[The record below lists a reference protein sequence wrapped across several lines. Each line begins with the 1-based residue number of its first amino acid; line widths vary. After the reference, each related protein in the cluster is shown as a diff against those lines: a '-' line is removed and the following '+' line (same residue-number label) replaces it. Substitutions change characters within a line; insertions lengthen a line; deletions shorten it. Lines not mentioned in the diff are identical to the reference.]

1 MQTRGRWHLAASYRL
16 EMGGDLG
23 VAQVAHRV
31 GYESEE
37 AFSRASLTSAVHG
50 SRSRGRVF
58 RSRMHRDQVIFNHMV
73 ERRSPVLDDTYG
85 ALSHDVRR
93 ALLDSL
99 RSGPSTVTHLAE
111 PFDVSLAAVSKH
123 IGVLE
128 DAGLV
133 SRAQVG
139 RTRIVTLEPRPLV
152 DARAWIDTYR
162 TFWEER
168 LDALEAHLRRGRRM

>member
-1 MQTRGRWHLAASYRL
+1 
-16 EMGGDLG
+16 
-23 VAQVAHRV
+23 
-31 GYESEE
+31 
-37 AFSRASLTSAVHG
+37 
-50 SRSRGRVF
+50 
-58 RSRMHRDQVIFNHMV
+58 MV
-73 ERRSPVLDDTYG
+73 ERQEVLLNETYG
-85 ALSHDVRR
+85 ALAHTVRR
-93 ALLDSL
+93 ELLDTL
-99 RSGPSTVTHLAE
+99 RAGPASVTDLAE

-133 SRAQVG
+133 SRTQVG

-168 LDALEAHLRRGRRM
+168 LDALEAHLSERRI

>member
-1 MQTRGRWHLAASYRL
+1 
-16 EMGGDLG
+16 
-23 VAQVAHRV
+23 
-31 GYESEE
+31 
-37 AFSRASLTSAVHG
+37 
-50 SRSRGRVF
+50 
-58 RSRMHRDQVIFNHMV
+58 MV
-73 ERRSPVLDDTYG
+73 ERRSALLDDTYG
-85 ALSHDVRR
+85 ALSHAVRR
-93 ALLDSL
+93 DLLDEL
-99 RSGPSTVTHLAE
+99 RRGPSTVTELAA

-133 SRAQVG
+133 SRTQVG

-168 LDALEAHLRRGRRM
+168 LDALEVHLRRGRCS

>member
-1 MQTRGRWHLAASYRL
+1 MIT
-16 EMGGDLG
+16 
-23 VAQVAHRV
+23 
-31 GYESEE
+31 
-37 AFSRASLTSAVHG
+37 
-50 SRSRGRVF
+50 
-58 RSRMHRDQVIFNHMV
+58 FNQMV
-73 ERRSPVLDDTYG
+73 ERRSALLDDTYG
-85 ALSHDVRR
+85 ALSHAVRR
-93 ALLDSL
+93 ELLAEL
-99 RSGPSTVTHLAE
+99 RSGPTTVTALAA

-133 SRAQVG
+133 SRTQVG

-168 LDALEAHLRRGRRM
+168 LDGLEAHLRRGKRT

>member
-1 MQTRGRWHLAASYRL
+1 
-16 EMGGDLG
+16 
-23 VAQVAHRV
+23 
-31 GYESEE
+31 
-37 AFSRASLTSAVHG
+37 
-50 SRSRGRVF
+50 
-58 RSRMHRDQVIFNHMV
+58 MV
-73 ERRSPVLDDTYG
+73 ERRTPVLDITYG
-85 ALSHDVRR
+85 ALSHAVRR
-93 ALLDSL
+93 DLLDEL
-99 RSGPSTVTHLAE
+99 RSGPSTVTDLAE

-133 SRAQVG
+133 TRTQVG

-168 LDALEAHLRRGRRM
+168 LDALDAHLRRGRHT

>member
-1 MQTRGRWHLAASYRL
+1 
-16 EMGGDLG
+16 
-23 VAQVAHRV
+23 
-31 GYESEE
+31 
-37 AFSRASLTSAVHG
+37 
-50 SRSRGRVF
+50 
-58 RSRMHRDQVIFNHMV
+58 MV

-85 ALSHDVRR
+85 ALSHAVRR
-93 ALLDSL
+93 ELLDSL
-99 RSGPSTVTHLAE
+99 RDGPSTVTDLAE

-133 SRAQVG
+133 SRTQVG

-168 LDALEAHLRRGRRM
+168 LDALEAHLRRGRRT

>member
-1 MQTRGRWHLAASYRL
+1 MRIAAP
-16 EMGGDLG
+16 
-23 VAQVAHRV
+23 V
-31 GYESEE
+31 GCI
-37 AFSRASLTSAVHG
+37 AIR
-50 SRSRGRVF
+50 
-58 RSRMHRDQVIFNHMV
+58 VIFNHMV
-73 ERRSPVLDDTYG
+73 ERRTPLLDDTYG
-85 ALSHDVRR
+85 ALSHTVRR
-93 ALLDSL
+93 DLLDSL
-99 RSGPSTVTHLAE
+99 RSGPSTVTDLAE

-133 SRAQVG
+133 SRTQVG

-168 LDALEAHLRRGRRM
+168 LDALEAHLRRGGARDGRR